1 MKTHWRVQRSR
12 EVVDYVVGLGEQG
25 RGIRQILSL
34 LAHYGVPANA
44 VVGDTEPATYTW
56 TAAGHALV
64 CFVAQEE
71 REIYVAVVAP
81 LVTI

>member
-1 MKTHWRVQRSR
+1 MNSQWRVQRSR

-44 VVGDTEPATYTW
+44 VVSDAEPATHTW
-56 TAAGHALV
+56 TAAGHVLV

-71 REIYVAVVAP
+71 RAIYVAVVEP
-81 LVTI
+81 LVTA